1 MGKEKILF
9 KLLMNKLEVID
20 KKMNKTLKKIKK
32 LIKLKHVI

>member
-32 LIKLKHVI
+32 LIKLKNVI

>member
-1 MGKEKILF
+1 MGKEKNLF